1 MVTMVMVVTMV
12 VMVVMVVMMV
22 VMVVMMVTVTSPDII
37 QCYVSSHVSS
47 SLAGFSSLTFI
58 ITLQRVDS

>member
-1 MVTMVMVVTMV
+1 MVVMMVMVVTMAV
-12 VMVVMVVMMV
+12 MV

>member
-1 MVTMVMVVTMV
+1 MMVVMMVMVVTMAV
-12 VMVVMVVMMV
+12 MV

>member
-1 MVTMVMVVTMV
+1 MVM
-12 VMVVMVVMMV
+12 MVVMVVMMV